1 MWLSLFM
8 YFCLF
13 YNYSLNTYY
22 GPRLVLDLGFW
33 RMNEYTHCPCPH
45 FFLKSEGEVDL
56 NQITT
61 QMRIKLQLELVLQ
74 KRAMSY
80 MAHSGGCDV
89 PREGRGW
96 KTKEASPRKGCLSR
110 DLRKDEEGKNLPSR
124 STALTLLEASFRS
137 LFWLCASAVGTET
150 RIYSKS

>member
-1 MWLSLFM
+1 M

-22 GPRLVLDLGFW
+22 GPRLALDLGFI
-33 RMNEYTHCPCPH
+33 RMNEYTHCPCTH

-74 KRAMSY
+74 KRATWC
-80 MAHSGGCDV
+80 HELHGTLRGIWHTKCGGDGKSRKV
-89 PREGRGW
+89 PLGRDG
-96 KTKEASPRKGCLSR
+96 
-110 DLRKDEEGKNLPSR
+110 
-124 STALTLLEASFRS
+124 
-137 LFWLCASAVGTET
+137 
-150 RIYSKS
+150 

>member
-1 MWLSLFM
+1 M

-13 YNYSLNTYY
+13 YNYSLNTCY
-22 GPRLVLDLGFW
+22 GPRLALDLGFI

-74 KRAMSY
+74 KTATWCHELHGTLRGIW
-80 MAHSGGCDV
+80 HTKSGG
-89 PREGRGW
+89 GW
-96 KTKEASPRKGCLSR
+96 KIKEGSPRKGWLSR
-110 DLRKDEEGKNLPSR
+110 GLRKEEEGKKLSNR
-124 STALTLLEASFRS
+124 STPLTLYVRP
-137 LFWLCASAVGTET
+137 ASA
-150 RIYSKS
+150 YSDSVLLQ